1 MSTKSIN
8 ALANRLSALP
18 EGQAEHLA
26 VAFLLQANL
35 RMHDLNMSN
44 ADLAQRLGTTPTY
57 VSRLFS
63 GGVNLSVQTMVKL
76 AQAVFGSVK
85 LEFVPNDNPQG

>member
-8 ALANRLSALP
+8 ALAERLAKLP

-26 VAFLLQANL
+26 VAYLLQVNL

-44 ADLAQRLGTTPTY
+44 AELAQRLGTTPAY
-57 VSRLFS
+57 VTRLFS
-63 GGVNLSVQTMVKL
+63 GSVNMSVQTMVKL
-76 AQAVFGSVK
+76 AQAVYGSVK
-85 LEFVPNDNPQG
+85 LEFMEDDNPA